1 MCISYAVITC
11 TILVVVIAAL
21 HMCIVHV
28 NLIYCMQFTCMLC
41 ASEKITSSHDWHSCI
56 PYLTTTPQDYRS
68 FNNTSSCHRHHHHL
82 CDHHYCHHHH
92 RCCRHHGHWLS
103 SSSLHV
109 VPFSNVGNRTIVV
122 TTAVVITNH
131 YVTQN
136 NVEEQHKSSYGF
148 PHDSCKY
155 HGLVFL
161 FLRCM
166 RMHLKQSF
174 LKPQKLFIM
183 KRETDICRRQM

>member
-1 MCISYAVITC
+1 MYNTGCGNSSITHVYHPC
-11 TILVVVIAAL
+11 KSDILHAIY
-21 HMCIVHV
+21 VHV
-28 NLIYCMQFTCMLC
+28 MHKWKNYFI
-41 ASEKITSSHDWHSCI
+41 WHSCT
-56 PYLTTTPQDYRS
+56 PYLTTTPQDYCS
-68 FNNTSSCHRHHHHL
+68 YNNTSSCHRHHYHL
-82 CDHHYCHHHH
+82 RDHHYCHHHH
-92 RCCRHHGHWLS
+92 CCCHHHGHWLS
-103 SSSLHV
+103 PSSLHV
-109 VPFSNVGNRTIVV
+109 VPFSNVANRTIVV

-155 HGLVFL
+155 HELVFL

-174 LKPQKLFIM
+174 LKLQKLFIM